1 MTQRL
6 NGKTAVITGGS
17 SGIGEASAKL
27 FAREGAKVYIIGRSP
42 DKGNRVLQEIKD
54 AGGDADYVQCD
65 VSDHE
70 EVQLSCEQI
79 IASASSIDILFNN
92 AGRGERV
99 NFPNETVEGWNEVI
113 SINLGGTFY
122 MTNALWDAMIES
134 SNASIINMSS
144 VASQMGFSDNMYK
157 LADLLPSASYFASKA
172 GIEAFTRF
180 VAGVGGKDGV
190 RANAIRPGQI
200 ITPLT
205 DTGGGHHVFESYF
218 EMTQILKDP
227 GHPED
232 VANLAL
238 FLASDDSRFITGEM
252 INVDGGIAAKL

>member
-27 FAREGAKVYIIGRSP
+27 FASEGAKVYIIGRSP
-42 DKGNRVLQEIKD
+42 DKGNRVLEEIKD

-70 EVQLSCEQI
+70 EVKLSCEQI

-122 MTNALWDAMIES
+122 MTNPLWDAMIES

-218 EMTQILKDP
+218 EMTQILRDP
-227 GHPED
+227 GYPED

>member
-1 MTQRL
+1 MSERL
-6 NGKTAVITGGS
+6 LGKTAVITGGS

-27 FAREGAKVYIIGRSP
+27 FAREGAKVYIIGRSA
-42 DKGNRVLQEIKD
+42 DKGNRVMSEIE
-54 AGGDADYVQCD
+54 AGGGDANYVQCD

-70 EVQLSCEQI
+70 QVESSCKHI
-79 IASASSIDILFNN
+79 ISSSTSIDILFNN

-122 MTNALWDAMIES
+122 MTNALWDTMVES
-134 SNASIINMSS
+134 GNASIINMSS

-157 LADLLPSASYFASKA
+157 LTNLLPSASYFASKA
-172 GIEAFTRF
+172 GVEAFTRF
-180 VAGVGGKDGV
+180 IAGVGGKDGV
-190 RANAIRPGQI
+190 RANGIRPGQI

-205 DTGGGHHVFESYF
+205 DTGEGHHVFESYF
-218 EMTQILKDP
+218 EMTQILKNP
-227 GHPED
+227 GYPED
-232 VANLAL
+232 VAKLAL

>member
-1 MTQRL
+1 MLQLARDRIKVAV
-6 NGKTAVITGGS
+6 NYKTNQQAADSVVEEVLGMG
-17 SGIGEASAKL
+17 GEAVAV
-27 FAREGAKVYIIGRSP
+27 RG
-42 DKGNRVLQEIKD
+42 
-54 AGGDADYVQCD
+54 D
-65 VSDHE
+65 VSDRADVE
-70 EVQLSCEQI
+70 KMMKLAVDSLG
-79 IASASSIDILFNN
+79 SIDILINN

-134 SNASIINMSS
+134 GNASIINMSS

-190 RANAIRPGQI
+190 RANAIRPGQF

-227 GHPED
+227 GYPEEHSTIVPPFEGPNFADHPD
-232 VANLAL
+232 LLWLSMVPM
-238 FLASDDSRFITGEM
+238 R
-252 INVDGGIAAKL
+252 

>member
-1 MTQRL
+1 MSQRL
-6 NGKTAVITGGS
+6 LGKTAVITGGS

-27 FAREGAKVYIIGRSP
+27 FASEGAKVFIIGRSA
-42 DKGNRVLQEIKD
+42 DKGNRVQGEIED
-54 AGGDADYVQCD
+54 MGGDAEYIQCD

-70 EVQLSCEQI
+70 VVESSCEQI
-79 IASASSIDILFNN
+79 ISSATSVDILFNN

-122 MTNALWDAMIES
+122 MTNSLWSTMVES
-134 SNASIINMSS
+134 GSASIINMSS
-144 VASQMGFSDNMYK
+144 VASQMGFSEKMYN
-157 LADLLPSASYFASKA
+157 LSNLLPSASYFASKA

-180 VAGVGGKDGV
+180 IAGVGGKDGI

-205 DTGGGHHVFESYF
+205 DTGGGHHVFESF
-218 EMTQILKDP
+218 FDMTQILKDP
-227 GHPED
+227 GRPED
-232 VANLAL
+232 VAKLVL
-238 FLASDDSRFITGEM
+238 FLASDDSKFITGEM
-252 INVDGGIAAKL
+252 TNIDGGVAAKL